1 MADRIL
7 HLLSQK
13 SIVQYILHIM
23 IYFLIIKEEMII
35 YSMS

>member
-1 MADRIL
+1 MKNINID
-7 HLLSQK
+7 LSQR

-35 YSMS
+35 YNMC